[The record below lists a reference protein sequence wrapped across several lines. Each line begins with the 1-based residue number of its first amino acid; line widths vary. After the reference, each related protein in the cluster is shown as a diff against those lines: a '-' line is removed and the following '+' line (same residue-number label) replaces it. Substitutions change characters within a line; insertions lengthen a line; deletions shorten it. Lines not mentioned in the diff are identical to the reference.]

1 MTLRTPAYITNNRLG
16 IFVFQIRIPRQL
28 RQNRTFFRKS
38 LGTRN
43 RNEAVVRARRLW
55 LMFDEVKARFFDN
68 IEMFNEAMKVLGN
81 YDANTAGV
89 RAWDEVESHL
99 TKLDSYESVLLER
112 AIEYRALRDKFK
124 PATTANP
131 NDGQTLVELQAC
143 KESITQ
149 LQSQLQSIRGPS
161 LDPRPLSA
169 LIAEYLDESK
179 KGWSAKNTKK
189 NLDSIKPKL
198 DLIIHVVGDVN
209 ACDFQRSDIV
219 RFKNALL
226 NLPKNRTKGMYAN
239 KTIAEI
245 LELDIPDN
253 AKLSGTTLKSYL
265 SRMSMLLQWMAKN
278 NYAQPDLHYPLQGI
292 RFDQKPDHEQRST
305 FTDDELRRL
314 FESKEYTVTG
324 HRKASHYWVPLLAL
338 FTGARQSELC
348 QLYKSDIRQD
358 DESGIWYIDINQ
370 EEDKSIKKSHHARMV
385 PIHKQLI
392 KMGFLDY
399 VKQLNHPRLFPDLI
413 KKRDGYG
420 QRFSRW
426 FCDTYLNE
434 KNCAIRRGKGDG
446 SDPVFHSFRHTVE
459 TKLDHEYQIPSH
471 HIAHLVGQKPDG
483 KSVTVNRY
491 IKPKHLRD
499 NRKIIDRL
507 SYPSIDFSK
516 IMHWKRGIR
525 T

>member
-1 MTLRTPAYITNNRLG
+1 MTLRTPTYITTNRLG

-28 RQNRTFFRKS
+28 RQNSAFFRKS

-43 RNEAVVRARRLW
+43 RSEAVVRARRLW

-81 YDANTAGV
+81 YDANTTGLK
-89 RAWDEVESHL
+89 AWDEIESYL
-99 TKLDSYESVLLER
+99 TQLNSYESALLER
-112 AIEYRALRDKFK
+112 AIDYRTLRDKHNS
-124 PATTANP
+124 TAAVNP
-131 NDGQTLVELQAC
+131 NDPQALSELQAC

-149 LQSQLQSIRGPS
+149 LQTELRSIRGPS
-161 LDPRPLSA
+161 LDSRPLSS
-169 LIAEYLDESK
+169 LIAEYLEEAK
-179 KGWSAKNTKK
+179 KGWSPKNIKK
-189 NLDSIKPKL
+189 NSESIKPKL
-198 DLIIHVVGDVN
+198 ELLIHVLGDLN
-209 ACDFQRSDIV
+209 GSDLQRSSIV
-219 RFKNALL
+219 AFKNALL
-226 NLPKNRTKGMYAN
+226 SLPKNRTKGIYAN

-245 LELDIPDN
+245 LEMDIPDD
-253 AKLSGTTLKSYL
+253 AKLSGNTLKSYL
-265 SRMSMLLQWMAKN
+265 GRASMFLQWMTKN

-324 HRKASHYWVPLLAL
+324 HKKASHYWVPLLAL

-358 DESGIWYIDINQ
+358 DETGIWYIDINQ
-370 EEDKSIKKSHHARMV
+370 EEDKSIKKAHHARMV

-392 KMGFLDY
+392 RMGFLDY
-399 VKQLNHPRLFPDLI
+399 VRQLNHPRLFPDLT

-426 FCDTYLNE
+426 FCDTYINE
-434 KNCAIRRGKGDG
+434 KNCGIRRGKNDG
-446 SDPVFHSFRHTVE
+446 TDPVFHSFRHTVE
-459 TKLDHEYQIPSH
+459 TKLDHEYHIPSH

-491 IKPKHLRD
+491 IKPKHLKD
-499 NRKIIDRL
+499 NQKIINKL
-507 SYPSIDFSK
+507 TYACIDFSK

-525 T
+525 S